1 MMYLIVGV
9 DQYSLAPWHES
20 VEAGDIATAR
30 RTACAHAD
38 SHGVNLVVAA
48 VIENAP
54 GGDDL
59 RAR

>member
-1 MMYLIVGV
+1 MNYLIVGV

-20 VEAGDIATAR
+20 IEAGDIATAR
-30 RTACAHAD
+30 RTACAHAEAG
-38 SHGVNLVVAA
+38 GVNLVVAA
-48 VIENAP
+48 VIENEL